1 MINKKGGIV
10 LSKIFFVLE
19 EKDLVTLESI
29 CMDKDPQE
37 ALSFVLKR
45 VVPQVR
51 KQVPCLAG
59 QLMRADRR

>member
-1 MINKKGGIV
+1 MG
-10 LSKIFFVLE
+10 KIFFVLE

-29 CMDKDPQE
+29 CLDKDPEE
-37 ALSFVLKR
+37 AMHFVLKR

-51 KQVPCLAG
+51 KQLPCLAG

>member
-1 MINKKGGIV
+1 MG
-10 LSKIFFVLE
+10 KIFFVLE
-19 EKDLVTLESI
+19 EKDLVKLESI
-29 CMDKDPQE
+29 CLDKDPQE

-51 KQVPCLAG
+51 KQAPCLAG